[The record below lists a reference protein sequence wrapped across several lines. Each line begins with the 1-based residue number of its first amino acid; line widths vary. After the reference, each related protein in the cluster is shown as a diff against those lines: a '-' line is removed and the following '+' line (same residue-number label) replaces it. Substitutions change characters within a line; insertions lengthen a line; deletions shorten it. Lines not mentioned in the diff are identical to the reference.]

1 MFFTNQ
7 FSIALMLLAISLPA
21 SAYRVLID
29 PGHGGRDKGAMQA
42 SYDEA
47 SIAWAWSLEL
57 KKQLLAQNLEVEMT
71 RNETT
76 GLSLASRV
84 GRTNRKK
91 YDLVVSLHANY
102 LLDSRVKGIEFF
114 LSTPLELEDQKL
126 QLAHEEVQLQKG
138 YKKTNLKLSNLKEE
152 QKSQVSAIIH
162 DLERQ
167 ALLKQSM
174 KIATDLN
181 QAWPGKIKQGPFD
194 LLNQSDSP
202 AILIELGYLSNPL
215 DLKNLND
222 PQFRLE
228 KNLKIAEV
236 ISSYFRNQK
245 SKIIQ

>member
-1 MFFTNQ
+1 MFFTTRV
-7 FSIALMLLAISLPA
+7 STALLLFAVSLPA
-21 SAYRVLID
+21 SAFRVLID
-29 PGHGGRDKGAMQA
+29 PGHGGRDKGALQA
-42 SYDEA
+42 PYDEA

-57 KKQLLAQNLEVEMT
+57 KKQLLAQDLEVEMT

-76 GLSLASRV
+76 GLSLTSRV

-138 YKKTNLKLSNLKEE
+138 YKKTNLNLGNLKEE
-152 QKSQVSAIIH
+152 QKSQVSAIIQ

-167 ALLKQSM
+167 ALLKQSIS
-174 KIATDLN
+174 IATNLN

-194 LLNQSDSP
+194 LLNQANSP
-202 AILIELGYLSNPL
+202 AILIELGYLSNPI

-236 ISSYFRNQK
+236 ISSYFKNQK